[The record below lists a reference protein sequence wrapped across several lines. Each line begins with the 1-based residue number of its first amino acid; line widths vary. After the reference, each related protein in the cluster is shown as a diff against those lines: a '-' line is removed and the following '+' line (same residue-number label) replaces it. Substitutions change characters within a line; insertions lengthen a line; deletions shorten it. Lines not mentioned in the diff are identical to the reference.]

1 MPVIETQE
9 TLEWGGKT
17 FRISGMKWKQEASSS
32 LPEAVGIAE
41 GNAVWSG
48 SCQISPDD
56 DFIDGGNSLFTAGYP
71 HPGSRVTIKIYVDS
85 KLVQV
90 FSPIVDDVKSDL
102 ESASISFIQPVDSFS
117 RKVRLPPVMR
127 VMPKNAFDIS
137 WASDADGYR
146 HCYPTPLWAVS
157 EAFRVAGYHLTPPP
171 PPGLWAEVTMQ
182 GAFFSN
188 EWKKNGYLI
197 RSVSNDNPAGGAFS
211 PRLRHEE
218 GMLWMDAG
226 VVAVRTNRLG
236 ALPAGRV
243 RLSFMVGLNHR
254 GFARVSAVNESGWYV
269 GAEVDAERNLRIA
282 YGPLEGTA
290 EYSATIPAA
299 DWATDRIVSVETYQ
313 GVTKITA
320 GGRTVETPGSYTT
333 PFLYVNVRC
342 NQNARIAGVQVSDP
356 VASPVDPALAHVQ
369 TAKIQPGRWAV
380 GLTALPSIR
389 DQAAGSVLD
398 EIAAATCAAWWV
410 DGEGIAH
417 FESAEYLLGKRV
429 AHELTASEHIA
440 DYQIISE
447 LQLRRSLV
455 EVTYS
460 EVASTYTTG
469 YNVELWSKG
478 GTAKAGDNVEEF
490 VEPDSAVDWVDVD
503 STFSN
508 LNASPLGF
516 NSMDGS
522 WFGCSKPGATQ
533 DDPTRWVGGYAMSAR
548 EVTPWVWHITEK
560 FSEDANR
567 EVFEHPQI
575 SRMLHGAPTP
585 IMRGRGKVERTDA
598 TLEVA
603 ADSSPYA
610 GVLAI
615 DATRWVTD
623 ARVATEMAQYL
634 AGKVTAPPPCLRQV
648 TVRYDP
654 TILIHDMVRLFGVQ
668 KDGTGNLF
676 GAIIRGSVEGVEHD
690 PDSGTST
697 LTIRT
702 VAEEFRSRDWAQVE
716 AAVTAQGMT
725 WAQLETTRT
734 ADKTTWAATEAAPD
748 IYHGG

>member
-1 MPVIETQE
+1 MVAVSTRE
-9 TLEWGGKT
+9 TLEYKGREYRIKSLTWGQT
-17 FRISGMKWKQEASSS
+17 ASSS
-32 LPEAVGIAE
+32 LPESIGI
-41 GNAVWSG
+41 
-48 SCQISPDD
+48 
-56 DFIDGGNSLFTAGYP
+56 TAGNGAWHAKCDIVPPKETVEGGASPFTQEYP
-71 HPGSRVTIKIYVDS
+71 LAGDAVVIKVWQGDTLVTTFRPTVSTVRHSID
-85 KLVQV
+85 
-90 FSPIVDDVKSDL
+90 
-102 ESASISFIQPVDSFS
+102 SASLEMTIPLDSFS

-137 WASDADGYR
+137 WASDFDGYR
-146 HCYPTPLWAVS
+146 HCYPTPLWAVA

-171 PPGLWAEVTMQ
+171 PPGLWAEATMQ

-188 EWKKNGYLI
+188 EWKNTGYLI
-197 RSVSNDNPAGGAFS
+197 RSVAHDNPAGGAFS

-226 VVAVRTNRLG
+226 KVAVHNNTGRPI
-236 ALPAGRV
+236 PAGRI
-243 RLSFMVGLNHR
+243 RLSAMIGLSHAGETQVYAVASDNWLVGFNVTATRQLQVVR
-254 GFARVSAVNESGWYV
+254 GYVGGSTEVVHTIEASAWASERMISLRTVGDTTEVAVGDYRASFTTSFKAPFQYVSVTADSLARV
-269 GAEVDAERNLRIA
+269 
-282 YGPLEGTA
+282 
-290 EYSATIPAA
+290 
-299 DWATDRIVSVETYQ
+299 
-313 GVTKITA
+313 
-320 GGRTVETPGSYTT
+320 
-333 PFLYVNVRC
+333 
-342 NQNARIAGVQVSDP
+342 AGVQVSDP
-356 VASPVDPALAHVQ
+356 NVGGAHPALGHVQ
-369 TAKIQPGRWAV
+369 TAQIQPGRWAV
-380 GLTALPSIR
+380 GLTASPSIR
-389 DQAAGSVLD
+389 DQSAASVLD

-447 LQLRRSLV
+447 LALRRSLV

-490 VEPDSAVDWVDVD
+490 VEPDTAVDWVDVD

-516 NSMDGS
+516 NSMNGS

-575 SRMLHGAPTP
+575 SRMLHGSPTP

-598 TLEVA
+598 TVEVV

-623 ARVATEMAQYL
+623 SRVATEMAQYL

-668 KDGTGNLF
+668 RDGSGNLF

-690 PDSGTST
+690 PDSGVST
-697 LTIRT
+697 LSIRT
-702 VAEEFRSRDWAQVE
+702 VVEEFRSRDWAQVE

-725 WAQLETTRT
+725 WEQLEATRT
-734 ADKTTWAATEAAPD
+734 ADKTTWATAEAAPD